1 MIERVSLKLLDFVV
15 SHTTIDDD
23 LAEVYKYGIEIS
35 ISTAL
40 NILLTII
47 LSFVLGDV
55 LCGLI
60 FLICMVLIRSYCGGY
75 HADSYFK
82 CNLTMIILFSITYC
96 VSRVLVCFDIA
107 RFYIM
112 ILVLT
117 LGFIPIFA
125 FSPVRNKHKELTEEK
140 YTRCRVISFILYITI
155 GMMGL
160 FLISVCPFY
169 GSIIIVTL
177 TEVSVMILI
186 EIFRQRRKKDEG
198 ERSNS

>member
-1 MIERVSLKLLDFVV
+1 
-15 SHTTIDDD
+15 
-23 LAEVYKYGIEIS
+23 
-35 ISTAL
+35 
-40 NILLTII
+40 
-47 LSFVLGDV
+47 
-55 LCGLI
+55 
-60 FLICMVLIRSYCGGY
+60 
-75 HADSYFK
+75 
-82 CNLTMIILFSITYC
+82 
-96 VSRVLVCFDIA
+96 
-107 RFYIM
+107 M